1 MSAALEASF
10 AEMSHAELPGLH
22 RFAAGVGGSND
33 ADDLVQAALEAMY
46 LAWPRVH
53 GVEHP
58 GAYARTVLLR
68 LLLREQRRARW
79 RRETTTAHPPDRGT
93 ADPTA
98 SADDRVDLADLL
110 STLTVKQRAVLVL
123 RYVEDRPVGEV
134 AAVLGVSQGT
144 VKRRSFDAL
153 ELLRRQI
160 SPVPAR
166 STP

>member
-1 MSAALEASF
+1 MSAALVASF
-10 AEMSHAELPGLH
+10 TAMSHAELPGLH

-33 ADDLVQAALEAMY
+33 ADDLVQAALETMY

-53 GVEHP
+53 DIEHP
-58 GAYARTVLLR
+58 GAYLRTVLFR
-68 LLLREQRRARW
+68 LVLREQRRARW
-79 RRETTTAHPPDRGT
+79 RRETTTASPPERGGT
-93 ADPTA
+93 DATTA
-98 SADDRVDLADLL
+98 SDDRLDLTKLL

-123 RYVEDRPVGEV
+123 RYVEDRPVAEV

-144 VKRRSFDAL
+144 VKRRSSDAL

-166 STP
+166 RTP